1 MYDFV
6 PFSNIYFSII
16 NYNFISFENSEKKKK
31 KKKRSIVEIIFKFRP
46 KFPLQ
51 LKTSE

>member
-6 PFSNIYFSII
+6 PFSNIYFSTI